1 MMSYKNI
8 PRLYINKELK
18 SNKEIELI
26 AKDTHYLKNV
36 LRFKE
41 NKKIKVF
48 NGIDGEWEAIVI
60 SKDINNIRCL
70 KKIKKQFSEDGPSL
84 YFAIIKSNNL
94 RWLLEKSTELGVKNL
109 YPMVTDRVN
118 IKSFNFEKAKLHLKE
133 ASEVSERLEIPN
145 LHELNTLKDTLLKF
159 NDKSGNI
166 IFCNEARDDIHLSNY
181 LKKNFSKNISF
192 MIGPEGGFSDNEIKS
207 IYANPYIN
215 RVKIHDR
222 ILRSETAAVLVMSI
236 YKNYLQLLE

>member
-1 MMSYKNI
+1 MSYKNI

-41 NKKIKVF
+41 NKKIQVF

-159 NDKSGNI
+159 NDKSGKI